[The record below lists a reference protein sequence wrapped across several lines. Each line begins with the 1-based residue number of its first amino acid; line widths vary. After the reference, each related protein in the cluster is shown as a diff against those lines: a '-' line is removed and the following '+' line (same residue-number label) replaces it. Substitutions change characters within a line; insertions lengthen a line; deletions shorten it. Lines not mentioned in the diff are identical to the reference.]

1 MTGALHTLDQD
12 LSLQINGLH
21 SPFTDGLWQLFSD
34 KTFWFPMYAL
44 LILFLVGRLGWK
56 KALACTLGIALTI
69 VLCDQSANLLKYSVG
84 RLRPCYSLRMLRGG
98 LHILEGRGSFFGF
111 FSAHAANAFGLALC
125 SLQCFRLQERRGPAL
140 RGYAWF
146 IFVWAFLVSA
156 SRIFAGKHYLGDVL
170 VGIAVGL
177 FWGWLMGLAVRR
189 VCAIWPKE
197 S

>member
-12 LSLQINGLH
+12 LSLRINSLH
-21 SPFTDGLWQLFSD
+21 TPFFDGVWQLFSD

-44 LILFLVGRLGWK
+44 LILFLVRRLGWK
-56 KALACTLGIALTI
+56 RALAGTLAIALTI

-84 RLRPCYSLRMLRGG
+84 RLRPCYSLRMLSEG
-98 LHILEGRGSFFGF
+98 LHLLEGRGSFFGF

-125 SLQCFRLQERRGPAL
+125 SLQCFRAQEKRQ

-177 FWGWLMGLAVRR
+177 LWGWLMGWVFRR
-189 VCAIWPKE
+189 VCAIWPRE